1 MKNFFLI
8 FYILVLFIKTG
19 NVLSQENIFNVNN
32 IEIFENSN
40 QLSSSQTNMAIKQ
53 AFEKIKKK
61 ILLDEDIIKL
71 SNLEFPLINDLV
83 SYYQVE
89 SERDNEKKKNKK
101 IYNISFDKDKIHD
114 LFYKMGISYSEILNK
129 ELYLLPVLKKDD
141 QIYVYNQN
149 FYYNN
154 WESLGDNDLIEFILP
169 LENIEIIQKI
179 NSKRNNLSDI
189 NLKDIFQEYTNK
201 NLALVLIEE
210 DKDEIKSIYLKTN
223 ILGKSINKNL
233 IIKKMEKG
241 ESNKNLKE
249 KLISYTSEEIIS
261 LIKSQNLI
269 DIRTPSFLNTK
280 FKLSKNNNL
289 FELNQKLKKIDLID
303 NIYVIELNNEY
314 AIIKI
319 KYLGKLNKIV
329 KQLEDQK
336 INLSLKGEEW
346 QLNIL

>member
-32 IEIFENSN
+32 IEIFENTN
-40 QLSSSQTNMAIKQ
+40 QSSSSQTNMAIIQ
-53 AFEKIKKK
+53 AFDNLKKK

-71 SNLEFPLINDLV
+71 SNLEFRLINDLV
-83 SYYQVE
+83 SYYQVA

-154 WESLGDNDLIEFILP
+154 WRSLGDNDLIEFILP

-179 NSKRNNLSDI
+179 NSKKNNLSDI

-210 DKDEIKSIYLKTN
+210 NKDKIKSIYLKTN

-233 IIKKMEKG
+233 IIKKMEKDD
-241 ESNKNLKE
+241 SNKNSKE

-303 NIYVIELNNEY
+303 NIYVIELNKEY

-329 KQLEDQK
+329 KKLKNQE

>member
-32 IEIFENSN
+32 IEIFENTN
-40 QLSSSQTNMAIKQ
+40 QSSSSQTNMAIIQ
-53 AFEKIKKK
+53 AFDNLKKK

-71 SNLEFPLINDLV
+71 SNLEFRLINDLV
-83 SYYQVE
+83 SYYQVA

-154 WESLGDNDLIEFILP
+154 WRSLGDNDLIEFILP

-179 NSKRNNLSDI
+179 NSKKNNLSDI

-210 DKDEIKSIYLKTN
+210 NKDEIKSIYLKTN

-233 IIKKMEKG
+233 IIKKMEKDD
-241 ESNKNLKE
+241 SNKNSKE

-329 KQLEDQK
+329 KQLENQE